1 MADDEKLPRDDEL
14 TADDMPP
21 RSEELE
27 TAEDERL
34 VDDELP
40 DGDKPAVSDTPV
52 PDKKPD
58 HLPGK
63 THRVRRWGLTALVL
77 ILIVPALVF
86 GAWAWVTLNYS
97 YSKGDRAGYV
107 QKLSRKGW
115 LCKTWEGELAM
126 VNLPGAMP
134 EIFHFSVRDDSVA
147 QLLQKNIGKRVSIAY
162 EEHRGVPTSCFAETP
177 YYITNMRIVG
187 E

>member
-1 MADDEKLPRDDEL
+1 MADDEKPSREDEPGP
-14 TADDMPP
+14 DDMPP
-21 RSEELE
+21 RDDDLAS
-27 TAEDERL
+27 AGDEKP
-34 VDDELP
+34 VDDKSIVDE
-40 DGDKPAVSDTPV
+40 TQV
-52 PDKKPD
+52 PEKKPERAAAQ
-58 HLPGK
+58 

-77 ILIVPALVF
+77 VLLVPALVF

-97 YSKGDRAGYV
+97 YSKGDRAGYI

-134 EIFHFSVRDDSVA
+134 EIFRFSVRNDSIA
-147 QLLQKNIGKRVSIAY
+147 HLLQQNIGKRVSIAY

>member
-1 MADDEKLPRDDEL
+1 MADDEKPSQDDDL
-14 TADDMPP
+14 AADDMPP
-21 RSEELE
+21 RGDDLDLAEE
-27 TAEDERL
+27 ERSSH
-34 VDDELP
+34 
-40 DGDKPAVSDTPV
+40 DKPVIDDAPI
-52 PDKKPD
+52 PDKKHDRAPVQ
-58 HLPGK
+58 
-63 THRVRRWGLTALVL
+63 THRVRRWGLLALVL

-134 EIFHFSVRDDSVA
+134 EIFHFSVRSDSVA
-147 QLLQKNIGKRVSIAY
+147 HLLQKNLGKRVSIAY

>member
-1 MADDEKLPRDDEL
+1 MADDEKPSQDDDL
-14 TADDMPP
+14 AADDMPP
-21 RSEELE
+21 RGDDLDSTEEKQRG
-27 TAEDERL
+27 DDRPV
-34 VDDELP
+34 VD
-40 DGDKPAVSDTPV
+40 DTPV

-58 HLPGK
+58 RVPVQ
-63 THRVRRWGLTALVL
+63 THRVRRWGLLALVL

-97 YSKGDRAGYV
+97 YSKGDRAGYI

-134 EIFHFSVRDDSVA
+134 EIFRFSVRSDSVA
-147 QLLQKNIGKRVSIAY
+147 RLLQKNIGKRVSIAY
-162 EEHRGVPTSCFAETP
+162 EEHRGVPTSCFAETS